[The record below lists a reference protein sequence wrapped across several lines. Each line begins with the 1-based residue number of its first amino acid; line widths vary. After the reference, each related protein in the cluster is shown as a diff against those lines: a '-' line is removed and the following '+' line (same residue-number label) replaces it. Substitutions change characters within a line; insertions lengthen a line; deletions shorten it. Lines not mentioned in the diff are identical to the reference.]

1 MIYRNGAMTM
11 SVRRLCESALRR
23 GDLDLRSGGASAER
37 LHEGAELHR
46 MIQSQ
51 RGEGY
56 RAEQSLSCLYDYA
69 DIKWQLSGIADG
81 VFCEGADE
89 TVEEIKTV
97 SGRLPSE
104 PYLEHLAQLRT
115 YGFFYCLQ
123 NELASVRLRLTYYST
138 AVKKTKEF
146 SYNESVDLLR
156 MYFESLLDLVL
167 PRARRIFHRAEVTLP
182 HVRENVVFPYGELR
196 EGQAELVTEC
206 YRTVKSGKR
215 LFAQAPTGIGKTLSV
230 LYPSVRALA
239 DGHCDKIFYLTA
251 KASTR
256 REAFGA
262 AKSLYES
269 GAKLRTCVITARDST
284 CLCEAAKGS
293 GRVSSYCNPD
303 DCPYA
308 KGYYDKV
315 DAAIFHLLDTKSG
328 YSRSAIEDAAKRFE
342 VCPYELSLD
351 LSELCDI
358 IICDYN
364 YVFDPGVY
372 FRRYFGPEAE
382 RCDSVFLVDEAHNLP
397 DRARSMHSCE
407 LLRSEFESLYT
418 ATGNTEPELDR
429 ALEKVILYLRGL
441 RRLCK
446 DNLVKAPDGERGF
459 YMTRQALPG
468 LVEALSEFAASADKW
483 RRGRR
488 EHVLYPAVSELC
500 RAAKKCL
507 LIGEYYDDR
516 FLTYVELLG
525 GDTRVRVFCLDPSGV
540 LGDRL
545 GRARAAILFSATL
558 TPLDYFTELCGG
570 GDPVTLDLPSPFP
583 PENLCIAA
591 VDSISTRADDR
602 DDKSYRRISTYI
614 AATVSAKAG
623 NYICYFPS
631 YTFMEKVHGFFAR
644 KYPDVETVLQR
655 RGMTISER
663 ESFLSAFRE
672 DEGVLRIGFC
682 VLGGSFSE
690 GVDLPGRRLIGSI
703 VVGVGIPGISNER
716 NILRDYYDLRTE
728 QNGYDYAYTYPGM
741 NQVLQAAGRVIRRD
755 DDRGIVVLI
764 DDRYGTPQYA
774 AMFPEQW
781 SGLQYAGNP
790 SSLAELARRFWK
802 KSSDRK

>member
-1 MIYRNGAMTM
+1 MIYRDGAIAL
-11 SVRRLCESALRR
+11 SVRRLCETALRR
-23 GDLDLRSGGASAER
+23 GDLDLRSGGGSVER

-56 RAEQSLSCLYDYA
+56 RAEQALSVLYDYA
-69 DIKWQLSGIADG
+69 NIKWQVSGIADG
-81 VFCEGADE
+81 IYGIGDDE

-104 PYLEHLAQLRT
+104 PFLEHLAQLRT
-115 YGFFYCLQ
+115 YGFFYCLKKSRP
-123 NELASVRLRLTYYST
+123 SVGLRLTYYST
-138 AVKKTKEF
+138 SAKKTKEF
-146 SYNESVDLLR
+146 LYNESINTLR
-156 MYFESLLDLVL
+156 LYFESLLDLVL
-167 PRARRIFHRAEVTLP
+167 PRARRTVQRAEVTLP
-182 HVRENVVFPYGELR
+182 LVRENAVFPYSELR
-196 EGQAELVTEC
+196 DGQTELISEC
-206 YRTVKSGKR
+206 YRTIKSGKR

-230 LYPSVRALA
+230 LYPAVRALA
-239 DGHCDKIFYLTA
+239 DGYCDKLFYLTA

-256 REAFGA
+256 REAFAA
-262 AKSLYES
+262 AKGLYES
-269 GAKLRTCVITARDST
+269 GAKLRTCVVTARDSA
-284 CLCEAAKGS
+284 CICEAAKGS
-293 GRVSSYCNPD
+293 CGVSSYCNPD
-303 DCPYA
+303 DCPYT

-315 DAAIFHLLDTKSG
+315 DSAISHLLDTKSG
-328 YSRSAIEDAAKRFE
+328 YSRSAIEETAKSFE

-372 FRRYFGPEAE
+372 LRRYFGPMAE

-407 LLRSEFESLYT
+407 LLRSAFESLYT

-429 ALEKVILYLRGL
+429 ALEKIIMFLRGL
-441 RRLCK
+441 RRLCR

-468 LVEALSEFAASADKW
+468 LAEALSEFSEAADKW

-488 EHVLYPAVSELC
+488 EHALYPAVSELC
-500 RAAKKCL
+500 RAVKKCL
-507 LIGEYYDDR
+507 LIDEYYDDR

-525 GDTRVRVFCLDPSGV
+525 GETRVRIFCLDPSGV
-540 LGDRL
+540 LGARL
-545 GRARAAILFSATL
+545 GQARASILFSATL

-602 DDKSYRRISTYI
+602 DDKSYRRIATYI
-614 AATVSAKAG
+614 AATVSAMAG

-631 YTFMEKVHGFFAR
+631 YTFMEKVHGFFTK
-644 KYPDVETVLQR
+644 KYPDVETVVQR
-655 RGMTISER
+655 RGMTLAER
-663 ESFLSAFRE
+663 ESFLSAFHD

-690 GVDLPGRRLIGSI
+690 GVDLPGKRLIGSI

-728 QNGYDYAYTYPGM
+728 MNGYDYAYTYPGM

-781 SGLQYAGNP
+781 SALQYAGNP
-790 SSLAELARRFWK
+790 SSLAELAKRFWK
-802 KSSDRK
+802 KSPSTK

>member
-1 MIYRNGAMTM
+1 MIYRNGAVAL
-11 SVRRLCESALRR
+11 SVRRLCEAALLR
-23 GDLDLRSGGASAER
+23 GDLDLRSGGASTER
-37 LHEGAELHR
+37 LNEGAELHR
-46 MIQSQ
+46 MIQQQ

-56 RAEQSLSCLYDYA
+56 RAEQPLSVLYDYA
-69 DIKWQLSGIADG
+69 DIKWQVSGIADG
-81 VFCEGADE
+81 IYGEGE
-89 TVEEIKTV
+89 SSTVEEIKTV

-104 PYLEHLAQLRT
+104 PVLEHLAQLRT
-115 YGFFYCLQ
+115 YGFFYCLS
-123 NELASVRLRLTYYST
+123 ESCVSVSLRLTYYST
-138 AVKKTKEF
+138 ATKKTKEF
-146 SYNESVDLLR
+146 LYNETSDILR
-156 MYFESLLDLVL
+156 MYFHSLLDLVL
-167 PRARRIFHRAEVTLP
+167 PRARRIVHRAEVTLP
-182 HVRENVVFPYGELR
+182 YVRENALFPYGELR
-196 EGQAELVTEC
+196 EGQSELVTEC
-206 YRTVKSGKR
+206 YRTVKGGKR

-239 DGHCDKIFYLTA
+239 DGYCDRIFYLTA

-262 AKSLYES
+262 AKSLYEN
-269 GAKLRTCVITARDST
+269 GARLRTCVITARDSI
-284 CLCEAAKGS
+284 CLCEAARGT
-293 GRVSSYCNPD
+293 GRASSYCNPD

-308 KGYYDKV
+308 RGYYDKV
-315 DAAIFHLLDTKSG
+315 GAALSHLLDTKSG
-328 YSRSAIEDAAKRFE
+328 YSRPAIEETAKRFE

-372 FRRYFGPEAE
+372 LRRYFGSMSE
-382 RCDSVFLVDEAHNLP
+382 RSDSVFLVDEAHNLP

-418 ATGNTEPELDR
+418 ATGSAEPELDR
-429 ALEKVILYLRGL
+429 ALEKVILYLRSL
-441 RRLCK
+441 RRLCH

-468 LVEALSEFAASADKW
+468 LIDAMSEFAASADKW

-488 EHVLYPAVSELC
+488 EHALYGALSELC
-500 RAAKKCL
+500 RSAKKCL

-525 GDTRVRVFCLDPSGV
+525 GETRVRIFCLDPSGV
-540 LGDRL
+540 LGARL
-545 GRARAAILFSATL
+545 ACAKASVLFSATL

-570 GDPVTLDLPSPFP
+570 GDSVTLDLPSPFP

-602 DDKSYRRISTYI
+602 DDKSYRRIATYI

-631 YTFMEKVHGFFAR
+631 YNFMEKVYGFFSK
-644 KYPDVETVLQR
+644 KYPDVETVIQR
-655 RGMTISER
+655 RGMTLPER

-672 DEGVLRIGFC
+672 DEGVLRVGFC

-690 GVDLPGRRLIGSI
+690 GVDLPGKRLIGSI

-802 KSSDRK
+802 KSLK